1 MILQV
6 LTDYYEVMAAR
17 GLAAPE
23 GWCRAKVNF
32 ALVLEEDGTLSGL
45 MNLKEQQADGTE
57 RPRVLTVPEQE
68 KRTSG
73 IVPHFLCDTASYLL
87 GIDGQGQSGTS
98 EEVLCRQCGAAP
110 EVAGQGG

>member
-45 MNLKEQQADGTE
+45 MNLKVQQADGSE

-68 KRTSG
+68 
-73 IVPHFLCDTASYLL
+73 
-87 GIDGQGQSGTS
+87 
-98 EEVLCRQCGAAP
+98 
-110 EVAGQGG
+110 